1 MRAVIQRVTE
11 AQVTVGEGG
20 EDVVGKIGPG
30 LCVLLG
36 VGKDDN
42 ESNAQTLAR
51 KITNLRIFEDEQGR
65 LNRSV
70 SETHG
75 EVLVVSQFTLYGDCR
90 KGNRPSFSEAAPA
103 ADAERLY
110 EFFVSRLRAAGLAV
124 AEGRFQA
131 AMSVALVNHGP
142 VTLILET

>member
-1 MRAVIQRVTE
+1 MRAVIQRVTQ

-20 EDVVGKIGPG
+20 EDVVSKIGPG

-36 VGKDDN
+36 IGKGDGERN
-42 ESNAQTLAR
+42 AESMAR
-51 KITNLRIFEDEQGR
+51 KVGSLRIFDDDQGN

-90 KGNRPSFSEAAPA
+90 KGNRPSFGEAAAPA
-103 ADAERLY
+103 DAQRLY
-110 EFFVSRLRAAGLAV
+110 EFFVAQLRAAGLAV
-124 AEGRFQA
+124 ATGRFQT
-131 AMSVALVNHGP
+131 AMSVALINDGP
-142 VTLILET
+142 VTLILES

>member
-20 EDVVGKIGPG
+20 EEIVGKIGPG
-30 LCVLLG
+30 LCILLG
-36 VGKDDN
+36 VGKDDD
-42 ESNAQTLAR
+42 ESNAETLAR
-51 KITNLRIFEDEQGR
+51 KITNLRIFEDEQGK
-65 LNRSV
+65 LNRAV

-90 KGNRPSFSEAAPA
+90 KGNRPSFSAAASP

-110 EFFVSRLRAAGLAV
+110 EFFVARLRAAGLAV
-124 AEGRFQA
+124 ATGRFQA
-131 AMSVALVNHGP
+131 AMSVALVNRGP
-142 VTLILET
+142 VTLILES